1 MSWVPARAIH
11 LWRDADPLL
20 RRRRRQR
27 SRCQRPAQSR
37 RCPRGCRRDPAGDG
51 KEAPGGPSSADSART
66 QEEGSSCRAA
76 NPRRRSM
83 SGRPWWTADGRCTHC
98 DLPRTAQG
106 HDPCIANLP
115 RTFHACCGHGHPQG
129 MLYLTTRDG
138 YFWGEVAIEK
148 MRQLGANPPP
158 FCTKGIELARLRV
171 AGGWYNRALARF
183 ARGREVVRQGRSER
197 TLEKTIELWACGL
210 PRARANGDCVR
221 KARQAPGSRSFAPRR
236 GDSARFS
243 PLRPLPLR

>member
-1 MSWVPARAIH
+1 
-11 LWRDADPLL
+11 
-20 RRRRRQR
+20 
-27 SRCQRPAQSR
+27 
-37 RCPRGCRRDPAGDG
+37 
-51 KEAPGGPSSADSART
+51 
-66 QEEGSSCRAA
+66 
-76 NPRRRSM
+76 M